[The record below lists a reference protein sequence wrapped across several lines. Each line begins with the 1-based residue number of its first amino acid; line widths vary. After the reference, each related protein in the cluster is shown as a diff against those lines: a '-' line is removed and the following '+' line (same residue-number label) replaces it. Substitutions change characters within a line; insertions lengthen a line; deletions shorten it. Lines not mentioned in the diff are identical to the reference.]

1 MTELEYWI
9 LFMIA
14 AISMLGMLYLL
25 DVVSDLKFRIER
37 LEDVTIYADV
47 KGKYI
52 KDPADQQEHTGPE
65 N

>member
-47 KGKYI
+47 KGKNV